1 MYSRSIIIRVPI
13 VTKLI
18 KITLYKDVVKKK
30 KKKNAEYGLNVSD

>member
-30 KKKNAEYGLNVSD
+30 KMLSMD